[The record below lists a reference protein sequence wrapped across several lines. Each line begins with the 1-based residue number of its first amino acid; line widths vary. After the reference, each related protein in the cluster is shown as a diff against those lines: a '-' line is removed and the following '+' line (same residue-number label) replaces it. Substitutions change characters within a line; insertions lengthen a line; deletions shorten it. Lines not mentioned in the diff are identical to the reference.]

1 MEKSIPRQTKIASP
15 NQSRNRMIIGG
26 VIGLAVIAA
35 VIFIVIS
42 LNNSSNQVAV
52 GQYADLP
59 QSRLADGG
67 FVIGN
72 PDAPV
77 TIIEFADYA
86 CAHCQEY
93 LPTMNKFTED
103 YVKTGKAKF
112 EYRILPTAG
121 GETTVF
127 VGNILVCMESQKAG
141 TFWKAH
147 DLLFQQAMAGNYD
160 SAMLRNLANDLGVDY
175 AEALNCSQTQTQVNT
190 DTALANQL
198 NVHGTPAIRV
208 RDASGKAGSLILNG
222 QAYDTGGPSLD
233 VLNRYMAQFN

>member
-1 MEKSIPRQTKIASP
+1 MEKSIPRQTKAAAP
-15 NQSRNRMIIGG
+15 NPNRNRMIIGG
-26 VIGLAVIAA
+26 IVGLAIVAA

-42 LNNSSNQVAV
+42 LNSSNSTAV

-67 FVIGN
+67 FVIGDPN
-72 PDAPV
+72 APV

-93 LPTMNKFTED
+93 LPTMNKFTEA

-121 GETTVF
+121 GELTKYL
-127 VGNILVCMESQKAG
+127 GNMLVCMEEQKPG

-147 DLLFQQAMAGNYD
+147 DLLYSLAMAGSYD
-160 SAMLRNLANDLGVDY
+160 GNTLRNLSSELGVNYND
-175 AEALNCSQTQTQVNT
+175 ALTCSQTQTQVDT
-190 DTALANQL
+190 DMALANQL

-208 RDASGKAGSLILNG
+208 RDASGKAGSLILDG
-222 QAYDTGGPSLD
+222 QSYDSGGPSYD
-233 VLNRYMAQFN
+233 VLSRYMAQYQ

>member
-1 MEKSIPRQTKIASP
+1 MEKSIPRQTKIVP
-15 NQSRNRMIIGG
+15 PTQNRNRMIIGG

-35 VIFIVIS
+35 VVFIIIS
-42 LNNSSNQVAV
+42 LNSTNQVAL

-59 QSRLADGG
+59 QSRLPDGG
-67 FVIGN
+67 FVVGN
-72 PDAPV
+72 PDAPI

-86 CAHCQEY
+86 CSHCQEY
-93 LPTMNKFTED
+93 LPTMNKFTET

-121 GETTVF
+121 GELTKYL
-127 VGNILVCMESQKAG
+127 GNLLVCMEQQKPG

-147 DLLFQQAMAGNYD
+147 DQLFGLAMAGNYD
-160 SAMLRNLANDLGVDY
+160 GNTLRNMAGDLGVNYND
-175 AEALNCSQTQTQVNT
+175 ALTCSQNQTQVDT

-208 RDASGKAGSLILNG
+208 RDASGKAGSLILDG
-222 QAYDTGGPSLD
+222 QSYDSGGPSLD
-233 VLNRYMAQFN
+233 VLNRYMAQFQ